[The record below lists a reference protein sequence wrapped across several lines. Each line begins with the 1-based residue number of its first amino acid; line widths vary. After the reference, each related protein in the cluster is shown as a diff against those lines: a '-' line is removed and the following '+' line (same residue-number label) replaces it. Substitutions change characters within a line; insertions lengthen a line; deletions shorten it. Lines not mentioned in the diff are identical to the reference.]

1 MSPHPH
7 ELDGKLEPEAKP
19 IHTCISDAALLS
31 IAVSMKRI
39 ADLLDGTTF
48 DVSPESTFFGK
59 ETRRD

>member
-1 MSPHPH
+1 MSTPHPH

-39 ADLLDGTTF
+39 ADLLDGSLF
-48 DVSPESTFFGK
+48 DVGPPKPDGTDK
-59 ETRRD
+59 RD